1 VGHPARAVLV
11 VCTDERDERDEH
23 QPCCQM
29 RPEHRNGQPGQH
41 CHDQDRY
48 VRQGCR
54 WEPTHPRSGS
64 HGPECGAS
72 SQLEVKC
79 RLAASAVMRVLVQR
93 VTSASVT
100 VDGDVVGAISPDGQ
114 GLLALVGVT
123 HSDDDAKAERMAEKL
138 WQLRILDDE
147 KSASDVAA
155 PILVVSQ
162 FTLYANTAK
171 GRRPTWNAA
180 APGAVAEPL
189 VIAFAEALQHL
200 GAQVQTGLFGAH
212 MQVQLVNDG
221 PVTVLLEL

>member
-1 VGHPARAVLV
+1 
-11 VCTDERDERDEH
+11 
-23 QPCCQM
+23 
-29 RPEHRNGQPGQH
+29 
-41 CHDQDRY
+41 
-48 VRQGCR
+48 
-54 WEPTHPRSGS
+54 
-64 HGPECGAS
+64 
-72 SQLEVKC
+72 
-79 RLAASAVMRVLVQR
+79 MRVLVQR

-147 KSASDVAA
+147 KSASDVGA

-189 VIAFAEALQHL
+189 VIAFAEALQLL